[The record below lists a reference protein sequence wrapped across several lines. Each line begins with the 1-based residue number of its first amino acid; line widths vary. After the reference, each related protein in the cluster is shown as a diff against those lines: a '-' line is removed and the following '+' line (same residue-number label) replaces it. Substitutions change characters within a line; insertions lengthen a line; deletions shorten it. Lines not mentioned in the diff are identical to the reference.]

1 MECCVAGKTTLLDLL
16 AGRKRAGKISPQS
29 QILYDGERPTAKYL
43 RRHVGYVEQHDTL
56 LSMMTPY
63 EMLLYTAELK
73 HSRFQSMSEKQA
85 QVMQLIEKLNLTDCK
100 DTVIGS
106 IAKRGISGG
115 EAKRTNIGIA
125 LISDPA
131 VLYIDELTSGL
142 DSFTGHEVA
151 LAVKTLSGT
160 GITICATLHSPPAY
174 TFELFDRILL
184 LQHGQIVYFGPNG
197 SSSMDYFARTFPQ
210 LRGVRQTEG
219 IADFLLDVTTKA
231 NKDKVQAAKFIE
243 SYSKSD
249 LFQLNMCIIEAKSV
263 KPCRMLEQSDVEA
276 RGEGSSPSTFNVASK
291 TDLGYSD
298 GVRTINPMWW
308 ALYVMWRHRS
318 LKVYRQPSFI
328 APRVFDKVMIVF
340 LVVTLWW

>member
-1 MECCVAGKTTLLDLL
+1 MDLL
-16 AGRKRAGKISPQS
+16 AGRKRAGRISPQS
-29 QILYDGERPTAKYL
+29 QILYDGEKPTAKFL

-73 HSRFQSMSEKQA
+73 HSRYQPMSQKQS
-85 QVMQLIEKLNLTDCK
+85 QVMQLIDKLNLNDCK

-106 IAKRGISGG
+106 VAKRGISGG

-151 LAVKTLSGT
+151 LAVKALSES

-184 LQHGQIVYFGPNG
+184 LQHGQIVYFGSNG
-197 SSSMDYFARTFPQ
+197 TAVMDYFAHTFPQ
-210 LRGVRQTEG
+210 LRGMRQTEG

-231 NKDKVQAAKFIE
+231 NKEAAQAAAFID
-243 SYSKSD
+243 SYSNSD
-249 LFQLNMCIIEAKSV
+249 LFKLNACIIESKSV
-263 KPCRMLEQSDVEA
+263 ERCRRTEHSDVEA
-276 RGEGSSPSTFNVASK
+276 GE
-291 TDLGYSD
+291 DLGPTALPIHVTSSLRTSL
-298 GVRTINPMWW
+298 GFSNGSRTINPMWW